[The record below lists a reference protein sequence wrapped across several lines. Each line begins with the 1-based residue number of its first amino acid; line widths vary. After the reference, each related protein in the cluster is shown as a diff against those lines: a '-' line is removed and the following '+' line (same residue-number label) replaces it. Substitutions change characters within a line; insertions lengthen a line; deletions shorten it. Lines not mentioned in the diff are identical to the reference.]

1 MGDSECSFSIS
12 NLICQEDRA
21 LLDDDGEEE
30 EDEEKREVFLV
41 LKDSEAEDEYIENLV
56 SREASF
62 DCRAVV
68 DSLAGNESTV
78 VVAGDW
84 LKCARSDAIQ
94 WMLRTKACL
103 GFSIQT
109 AFLAV
114 SYLDRFL
121 ARRSIEEGKCWAVK
135 LAAVAC
141 LSLAAKMEE
150 LRVPALSEFRLEE
163 YQFHSDIIQKME
175 LLILNT
181 LEWRMS
187 SVTPFAYLSYFT
199 TKFQFESEM
208 KDLIPKAISLIFST
222 MEVMNSVDYRASE
235 TAAAAILAA
244 SSQRLTMKLMESKMS
259 SISLCASL
267 QTEHV
272 FACYTMMVQKSH
284 KVGLKTSKILISSDL
299 STNRASGSSSIDV
312 INAIATSS
320 KRRSPS
326 MMEDAFTGW
335 SLKRLKAMRGC
346 CWSVGEG
353 AFVAAAAA
361 CCSQLQLCKGAP
373 PIVSDW
379 ICLT

>member
-12 NLICQEDRA
+12 NLMCQEDRA
-21 LLDDDGEEE
+21 LLDAEDEEEE
-30 EDEEKREVFLV
+30 EDEEKSEVFLV
-41 LKDSEAEDEYIENLV
+41 LKDSETEDDEYIESLF

-62 DCRAVV
+62 DGRGV
-68 DSLAGNESTV
+68 DSLAGNESSLLL
-78 VVAGDW
+78 VAGGDW

-163 YQFHSDIIQKME
+163 YQFRSDIIQRME

-199 TKFQFESEM
+199 AKFQFGSEL
-208 KDLIPKAISLIFST
+208 KDLLPKAIALIFST
-222 MEVMNSVDYRASE
+222 IEVMNFVDHRASE
-235 TAAAAILAA
+235 IAAAAILAA
-244 SSQRLTMKLMESKMS
+244 SNQRLTKKLMESKMS
-259 SISLCASL
+259 FISLCASL
-267 QTEHV
+267 QSEHV
-272 FACYTMMVQKSH
+272 FACYTMMVQKSL

-299 STNRASGSSSIDV
+299 STNRESGNSSIDV
-312 INAIATSS
+312 INVVAASS
-320 KRRSPS
+320 KRR
-326 MMEDAFTGW
+326 
-335 SLKRLKAMRGC
+335 RL
-346 CWSVGEG
+346 E
-353 AFVAAAAA
+353 
-361 CCSQLQLCKGAP
+361 
-373 PIVSDW
+373 
-379 ICLT
+379 